1 MPAMDS
7 APPPIDAG
15 PGRQDA
21 VGIPVPGIPAPLRR
35 LLPDFAAAR
44 TLAVALAVATAGG
57 ALAHVLSVPLAWM
70 IGAMTAIAAAGCLGF
85 RAPAMAPGRVAALI
99 VLGTALGQAFTA
111 PVLRAVSAA
120 LPALVLGGLAAIL
133 AGALVARATARLAGS
148 DARTAYFCSVPGGII
163 VMVVLA
169 ARAGADVAAVT
180 LSQTLRMAMVV
191 LLYPPVLALAGARG
205 DSVFAFDPPP
215 VVLAWIVPLLAATT
229 AGALLLRR
237 LGAANPW
244 MLGPIA
250 VALGLAAT
258 DLSPTGLPRPLTD
271 AAQVLMGASLGARL
285 TPDFLLGSRRL
296 ALASVAGVLLLS
308 ALMVAAALALAG
320 GFGLP
325 LASVVLGMAPGGMPE
340 MAITAKVLNLGVP
353 LVLAFHL
360 VRTLLCNLLVGPL
373 WRLLERVDGSRR
385 S

>member
-1 MPAMDS
+1 M
-7 APPPIDAG
+7 
-15 PGRQDA
+15 
-21 VGIPVPGIPAPLRR
+21 PGIIAPLRR
-35 LLPDFAAAR
+35 LLPDAGAAR
-44 TLAVALAVATAGG
+44 TLAAALAIATAGG
-57 ALAHVLSVPLAWM
+57 AVAHALGVPLAWM
-70 IGAMTAIAAAGCLGF
+70 IGAMTAIAASGFLGF
-85 RAPAMAPGRVAALI
+85 RAPAMAPGRIAALI

-111 PVLRAVSAA
+111 PVLLAVSAA
-120 LPALVLGGLAAIL
+120 LPALVLGGLAAIG
-133 AGALVARATARLAGS
+133 AGALVGRATARLAGS

-191 LLYPPVLALAGARG
+191 LLYPPALALAGARG
-205 DSVFAFDPPP
+205 EDVFAFAPPP
-215 VVLAWIVPLLAATT
+215 VVLGWIAPLLVATT

-244 MLGPIA
+244 MLGPIG
-250 VALGLAAT
+250 VALALAAA
-258 DLSPTGLPRPLTD
+258 DLSPTGLPRVLTD

-285 TPDFLLGSRRL
+285 SPDFLRGSRRL

-308 ALMVAAALALAG
+308 AIMAGVALALSA

-325 LASVVLGMAPGGMPE
+325 LASLLLGLAPGGMPE

-373 WRLLERVDGSRR
+373 WRLLDRT
-385 S
+385 